1 MLIPSLY
8 RSGEAEQ
15 AWKVS
20 HAAFYGAMI
29 GALAALFKTFGPL
42 SAGVAGGLTQRLG
55 EIAVAALAFALLCVA
70 AAMLRNFLARH
81 LIWHEDR

>member
-1 MLIPSLY
+1 MPLPSLY
-8 RSGEAEQ
+8 RSGEPER

-20 HAAFYGAMI
+20 RAALYGAII
-29 GALAALFKTFGPL
+29 GAFAALFRTFGPL
-42 SAGVAGGLTQRLG
+42 RASAAGVLTHRLA
-55 EIAVAALAFALLCVA
+55 EIAIAALAFALLCVV